1 MRNRYIY
8 EIGFKTGVNEAVK
21 KQNDLM
27 RAKIIAQNNLI
38 QKLQERELESK
49 EILKQMEKQLSA
61 ELNENDIRFDAP
73 EIGTRINSLLD

>member
-38 QKLQERELESK
+38 QKVSHSYPTVVL
-49 EILKQMEKQLSA
+49 
-61 ELNENDIRFDAP
+61 
-73 EIGTRINSLLD
+73 